1 MRRAAFSG
9 SAEGAGS
16 AGRFP
21 KRSSGS
27 GEVEPLGVGP
37 VHRVQG
43 MEHEGQGEG
52 KGEGVRDG
60 LGGHEALEAEEVVSD
75 EDGGQEEDAL
85 PRRGDDAG
93 GRPDR

>member
-21 KRSSGS
+21 KRSSGL

-43 MEHEGQGEG
+43 MEHEGQGD
-52 KGEGVRDG
+52 GEGEDVRDG
-60 LGGHEALEAEEVVSD
+60 LSGHEALEGEKAVSD

-85 PRRGDDAG
+85 PRRGVDAG
-93 GRPDR
+93 GRPER

>member
-21 KRSSGS
+21 KRRRGS
-27 GEVEPLGVGP
+27 GEVEPLCIGA

-43 MEHEGQGEG
+43 MEHEGQGD
-52 KGEGVRDG
+52 GEGEDVRDG
-60 LGGHEALEAEEVVSD
+60 LSGHEALEGEKAVSD

-85 PRRGDDAG
+85 PRRRDDAG
-93 GRPDR
+93 GQPDR